1 MGTIELNKKVTEL
14 KELEQYAKEIEAEI
28 EAIKDQIKA
37 EMTARNTEEMTS
49 GVFTIRWKEVTQK
62 RFDGKAFKADHED
75 LYEEYRKETK
85 QKRFTIS

>member
-14 KELEQYAKEIEAEI
+14 KELEQYKAEIEAEI
-28 EAIKDQIKA
+28 EALKDEIKA

-49 GVFTIRWKEVTQK
+49 GVFTIRWKEYTQRK
-62 RFDGKAFKADHED
+62 FDSKAFKAEHSD

-85 QKRFTIS
+85 QKRFTIQ